1 MESKMQ
7 EMSIEESIE
16 RFSID
21 ADTFQLNGSN
31 FNKTTFLWRIDDS
44 ILRQHPSFQIRS
56 EFLDGLLKIY
66 EIAFEHREQL
76 KLTLLLAFT
85 YFNAPNAVP
94 QDKLSEFR
102 KCIEK
107 ANKIITSS
115 QQSRTRFNEQAKRL
129 TGLREYLLFSADI
142 AAHMDIL
149 VKISDYCL
157 ALREPGHARA
167 KKHVE
172 NCALRLK
179 EFWEKTHGQE
189 VTVTI
194 DEGQPTSAFGL
205 FVCDVLCE
213 ADSIF
218 KILNQKADYPSLL
231 YPHLNSRTLYKIDKI
246 PAVCTAATTA
256 LKKTRKHK
264 KKSKWVVKIRF

>member
-1 MESKMQ
+1 MESKTQ

-16 RFSID
+16 RFSVD
-21 ADTFQLNGSN
+21 TDTFQLNGQN
-31 FNKTTFLWRIDDS
+31 FNKIDFLWRINYF
-44 ILRQHPSFQIRS
+44 ILRQHPLFNIRS
-56 EFLDGLLKIY
+56 KFLDGLLKVHK
-66 EIAFEHREQL
+66 IASEHREQL

-115 QQSRTRFNEQAKRL
+115 QQSRARFNEQAKRL
-129 TGLREYLLFSADI
+129 TGLREYLLFSSDI
-142 AAHMDIL
+142 AAHMDVLI
-149 VKISDYCL
+149 KISDYCL

-172 NCALRLK
+172 NCALKLK

-194 DEGQPTSAFGL
+194 YEGQPTSAFGL

-218 KILNQKADYPSLL
+218 KILNEKADYPNLRHSR
-231 YPHLNSRTLYKIDKI
+231 LNSHTLYKIDQI

-256 LKKTRKHK
+256 LKKIRKHK
-264 KKSKWVVKIRF
+264 KNQNGP